1 VRHNA
6 ENDSMREAA
15 NMEMQHLP
23 ESAAAGNATER
34 ARSRARYGIYFA
46 PSPDS
51 PWWKAGCAWLG
62 RDANTGDACAQPA
75 IEGLPPE
82 SLASLTAAPRRYGL
96 HATLKAPFHLAA
108 GYGED
113 DLRVLAHRV
122 AAAERPLTLAGM
134 AVQRLRGFLALRLPD
149 TAVAASAAV
158 SALASRCVVAFDPL
172 RAPPGAQEM
181 ARRRRMQLS
190 QRQEALLQRWGY
202 PYTEEEFCLHMTLTD
217 RLDALPP
224 AQAASIVDAAERAFA
239 DAAREAVM
247 RIDALTIFRQ
257 PDVDAPFAVW
267 QRFPFSS

>member
-1 VRHNA
+1 
-6 ENDSMREAA
+6 MTL
-15 NMEMQHLP
+15 QHPP
-23 ESAAAGNATER
+23 ESAASQAIDG

-51 PWWKAGCAWLG
+51 PWWQAGCAWLG
-62 RDANTGDACAQPA
+62 RDAHSGDGYAQPA
-75 IEGLPPE
+75 IESLPPE
-82 SLASLTAAPRRYGL
+82 LLPALTAAPRRYGL

-122 AAAERPLTLAGM
+122 AAAERPLSLAGM
-134 AVQRLRGFLALRLPD
+134 AVRTMRGFLALQLPE

-158 SALASRCVVAFDPL
+158 SALAGRCVAAFDPL
-172 RAPPGAQEM
+172 RAPPGAQET

-224 AQAASIVDAAERAFA
+224 AQAARIVDAAERAFA

-247 RIDALTIFRQ
+247 GIDALTIFRQ